1 MKNFIANL
9 VSTEPFLFVKGA
21 LIFLLGP
28 LNLQL
33 AYLLLAVGIDL
44 VFGIQVARKEK
55 TFKWS
60 LLFSKVRKKI
70 FIYAL
75 WISMFHAFD
84 MIAGLPDTARWAVV
98 VMLAGMEL
106 VSAAKNTAKLGHSKL
121 ADALEGLYLSLMRSQ
136 PTLQNGE
143 QEQVDQQAEANASE
157 EIATTQEGSMSDGKA
172 KAKNQPK

>member
-1 MKNFIANL
+1 MKNFIINL
-9 VSTEPFLFVKGA
+9 FSTEPFVFVKGA

-44 VFGIQVARKEK
+44 VFGIQVARKDG
-55 TFKWS
+55 TFKWG

-70 FIYAL
+70 FIYAM

-121 ADALEGLYLSLMRSQ
+121 ADALEGVYLALVKNNPALTDGTQ
-136 PTLQNGE
+136 PEVAQK
-143 QEQVDQQAEANASE
+143 
-157 EIATTQEGSMSDGKA
+157 EIATTEEGSMADEQVQAESK
-172 KAKNQPK
+172 PE

>member
-1 MKNFIANL
+1 MKNFITNL
-9 VSTEPFLFVKGA
+9 VSTEPFVFIKGA

-44 VFGIQVARKEK
+44 IFGIQVARKEQ
-55 TFKWS
+55 TFKWN
-60 LLFSKVRKKI
+60 LLFTKVRKKI

-84 MIAGLPDTARWAVV
+84 MIAGLPNSARWAVV

-106 VSAAKNTAKLGHSKL
+106 VSAAKNTAKLGHGKL
-121 ADALEGLYLSLMRSQ
+121 ADALEGVYLALIKSN
-136 PTLQNGE
+136 PTLTDATPPEAAQKLE
-143 QEQVDQQAEANASE
+143 AQAANE
-157 EIATTQEGSMSDGKA
+157 TATTKEGSTANEQAQAD
-172 KAKNQPK
+172 NQPK

>member
-1 MKNFIANL
+1 MKTFIIKLFATD
-9 VSTEPFLFVKGA
+9 SFMFVKGS

-44 VFGIQVARKEK
+44 VFGVEVARKEK

-60 LLFSKVRKKI
+60 IFFTKVRKKLFVYI
-70 FIYAL
+70 M

-84 MIAGLPDTARWAVV
+84 MIAGLPNTARWAVV

-106 VSAAKNTAKLGHSKL
+106 VSAAKNTAKLGHGKL
-121 ADALEGLYLSLMRSQ
+121 ADALEGAYLALVKSNPGLLNGQ
-136 PTLQNGE
+136 PPAG
-143 QEQVDQQAEANASE
+143 AETIIPTE
-157 EIATTQEGSMSDGKA
+157 PVTVPEGSTANDKA
-172 KAKNQPK
+172 IAEPK